1 MPNLE
6 IEVAREIGLCFGIRR
21 AIKILTQAASKYG
34 KVEIL
39 GPVAHNQRLVQQLH
53 KAGVNMIASLEET
66 TGKVVAIP
74 THGVSPDTVSQ
85 MEARKLHIIDATCPI
100 VKRAQLAAAELAQD
114 DFTII
119 IFGEEEHSEVKA
131 LLGWTQGKGIA
142 ALSVNQ
148 IITAAQDN
156 VTASP
161 SLPVILREQ
170 SDRRISSSL
179 RSELRLTRKGSA
191 KQSLLSSRLG
201 IISQT
206 TQSEASF
213 TRFTSQL
220 ISTLISKTTEIR
232 IINTLCQAIQAR
244 LETATKLARK
254 SQLVIVIGGHNSANT
269 KRLAEACSSIVETH
283 LVETAEEI
291 AQSWLDGKHHIGITA
306 GASTPDEAIQEVIA
320 KLHSLA

>member
-1 MPNLE
+1 ME

-21 AIKILTQAASKYG
+21 AIKLLTEAASKHG

-74 THGVSPDTVSQ
+74 THGVGPDTVSQ
-85 MEARKLHIIDATCPI
+85 MEAHKLHIIDATCPI
-100 VKRAQLAAAELAQD
+100 VKRAQLAVAKLARA

-119 IFGEEEHSEVKA
+119 IFGEKEHSEVKG
-131 LLGWTQGKGIA
+131 LLGWAQGKGMA
-142 ALSVNQ
+142 ALSTKQ
-148 IITAAQDN
+148 IIVPSQGN
-156 VTASP
+156 VIASESQQ
-161 SLPVILREQ
+161 SLPL
-170 SDRRISSSL
+170 
-179 RSELRLTRKGSA
+179 
-191 KQSLLSSRLG
+191 SRLG
-201 IISQT
+201 VISQT

-213 TRFTSQL
+213 TGFATQL
-220 ISTLISKTTEIR
+220 VTTFMPKTTEIR

-254 SQLVIVIGGHNSANT
+254 SQLIIVIGGHNSANT
-269 KRLAEACSSIVETH
+269 KRLAESCSSIVETH

-291 AQSWLDGKHHIGITA
+291 AQSWLDDKHRIGITA
-306 GASTPDEAIQEVIA
+306 GASTPDEAIQEVTA
-320 KLHSLA
+320 KLNSLA

>member
-1 MPNLE
+1 ME

-21 AIKILTQAASKYG
+21 AIKLLTEAASKHG

-85 MEARKLHIIDATCPI
+85 MEAHKLHIIDATCPI
-100 VKRAQLAAAELAQD
+100 VKRAQLAAAELARA

-119 IFGEEEHSEVKA
+119 IFGEEEHSEVKG
-131 LLGWTQGKGIA
+131 LLGWAQEKGMA
-142 ALSVNQ
+142 ALSMKQ
-148 IITAAQDN
+148 IIVPTQGN
-156 VTASP
+156 VIAS
-161 SLPVILREQ
+161 E
-170 SDRRISSSL
+170 
-179 RSELRLTRKGSA
+179 A
-191 KQSLLSSRLG
+191 KQSLLSSRFG
-201 IISQT
+201 VISQT
-206 TQSEASF
+206 TQSKASF
-213 TRFTSQL
+213 TDFTSQL
-220 ISTLISKTTEIR
+220 ISTFMSKTTEIR

-254 SQLVIVIGGHNSANT
+254 SQLIIVIGGHNSANT

-291 AQSWLDGKHHIGITA
+291 AQSWLDGKHGIGITA

-320 KLHSLA
+320 KLNSLA

>member
-1 MPNLE
+1 ME

-21 AIKILTQAASKYG
+21 AIKLLTEAASKHG

-85 MEARKLHIIDATCPI
+85 MEAHKLHIIDATCPI
-100 VKRAQLAAAELAQD
+100 VKRAQLAAAELARA

-119 IFGEEEHSEVKA
+119 IFGEEEHSEVKG

-142 ALSVNQ
+142 ALSVKQ
-148 IITAAQDN
+148 IITATQGN
-156 VTASP
+156 VIAS
-161 SLPVILREQ
+161 E
-170 SDRRISSSL
+170 
-179 RSELRLTRKGSA
+179 A

-201 IISQT
+201 VISQT
-206 TQSEASF
+206 TQSKASF
-213 TRFTSQL
+213 TGFTSQL
-220 ISTLISKTTEIR
+220 VSTLMPKTTEIR

-254 SQLVIVIGGHNSANT
+254 SQLIIVIGGHNSANT

-291 AQSWLDGKHHIGITA
+291 AQSWLDGKHRIGITA

-320 KLHSLA
+320 KLNSLA

>member
-1 MPNLE
+1 ME

-21 AIKILTQAASKYG
+21 AIKLLTEAASEYG

-66 TGKVVAIP
+66 TGKIVAIP

-85 MEARKLHIIDATCPI
+85 MEAHKLHIIDATCPI
-100 VKRAQLAAAELAQD
+100 VKRAQLAAAELARA

-119 IFGEEEHSEVKA
+119 IFGEEEHSEVKG
-131 LLGWTQGKGIA
+131 LLGWAQGKGIA
-142 ALSVNQ
+142 ALSVKQ
-148 IITAAQDN
+148 ITTATQGN
-156 VTASP
+156 VIAS
-161 SLPVILREQ
+161 
-170 SDRRISSSL
+170 
-179 RSELRLTRKGSA
+179 KA
-191 KQSLLSSRLG
+191 KQSLLSSRFG
-201 IISQT
+201 VISQT
-206 TQSEASF
+206 TQSKASF
-213 TRFTSQL
+213 TDFTSQL
-220 ISTLISKTTEIR
+220 ISTLMSKTTEIR

-254 SQLVIVIGGHNSANT
+254 SQLIIVIGGHNSANT

-291 AQSWLDGKHHIGITA
+291 AQSWLDGKHRIGITA
-306 GASTPDEAIQEVIA
+306 GASTPDEAIQAVIA
-320 KLHSLA
+320 KLNSLA

>member
-1 MPNLE
+1 MPNME

-21 AIKILTQAASKYG
+21 AIKLLTEAASEHG

-74 THGVSPDTVSQ
+74 THGVSLDTVSQ
-85 MEARKLHIIDATCPI
+85 MEAHKLHIIDATCPI
-100 VKRAQLAAAELAQD
+100 VKRAQLAAAELAQA

-119 IFGEEEHSEVKA
+119 IFGEEEHSEVKG
-131 LLGWTQGKGIA
+131 LLGWAQGKGMA
-142 ALSVNQ
+142 ALSMKQ
-148 IITAAQDN
+148 IITATQGN
-156 VTASP
+156 IIAS
-161 SLPVILREQ
+161 
-170 SDRRISSSL
+170 
-179 RSELRLTRKGSA
+179 KA

-201 IISQT
+201 VISQT
-206 TQSEASF
+206 TQSKASF
-213 TRFTSQL
+213 TGFTSQL
-220 ISTLISKTTEIR
+220 VTTFMPKTTEIR
-232 IINTLCQAIQAR
+232 IINTLCHAIQAR

-254 SQLVIVIGGHNSANT
+254 SQLIIVIGGHNSANT
-269 KRLAEACSSIVETH
+269 KRLAEACSSIVETY

-291 AQSWLDGKHHIGITA
+291 AQSWLDGKHRIGITA

-320 KLHSLA
+320 KLNSLA

>member
-1 MPNLE
+1 MPNVK

-21 AIKILTQAASKYG
+21 AITLLTEAASKYG

-100 VKRAQLAAAELAQD
+100 VKRAQLAAAKLARD

-119 IFGEEEHSEVKA
+119 IFGEEEHSEVKG
-131 LLGWTQGKGIA
+131 LLGWAQEKGMA
-142 ALSVNQ
+142 ALSTKQ
-148 IITAAQDN
+148 IIVPTQDN
-156 VTASP
+156 VIASEAKK
-161 SLPVILREQ
+161 SLPL
-170 SDRRISSSL
+170 
-179 RSELRLTRKGSA
+179 
-191 KQSLLSSRLG
+191 SRLG
-201 IISQT
+201 VISQT
-206 TQSEASF
+206 TQSKASF
-213 TRFTSQL
+213 TGFTSQL
-220 ISTLISKTTEIR
+220 VTTFMPKTTEIR

-254 SQLVIVIGGHNSANT
+254 SQLIIVIGGHNSANT
-269 KRLAEACSSIVETH
+269 KRLAESCSSIVETH

-291 AQSWLDGKHHIGITA
+291 AQSWLDGKHRIGITA

-320 KLHSLA
+320 KLNSLA

>member
-1 MPNLE
+1 MPNVK

-21 AIKILTQAASKYG
+21 AITLLTEAASKYG

-39 GPVAHNQRLVQQLH
+39 GPVAHNQRLVRQLH

-100 VKRAQLAAAELAQD
+100 VKRAQLAVAKLARA

-119 IFGEEEHSEVKA
+119 IFGEEEHSEVKG
-131 LLGWTQGKGIA
+131 LLGWAQGKGMA
-142 ALSVNQ
+142 ALSVKQ
-148 IITAAQDN
+148 IITATQGN
-156 VTASP
+156 VIAS
-161 SLPVILREQ
+161 
-170 SDRRISSSL
+170 
-179 RSELRLTRKGSA
+179 KA

-201 IISQT
+201 VISQT
-206 TQSEASF
+206 TQSKASF
-213 TRFTSQL
+213 TGFTSQL
-220 ISTLISKTTEIR
+220 VTTFMPKTTEIR
-232 IINTLCQAIQAR
+232 IINTLCHAIQAR

-254 SQLVIVIGGHNSANT
+254 SQLIIVIGGHNSANT

-291 AQSWLDGKHHIGITA
+291 AQSWLDGKHRIGITA
-306 GASTPDEAIQEVIA
+306 GASTPDEAIQEVTA
-320 KLHSLA
+320 KLNSLAKLVS

>member
-1 MPNLE
+1 MPNME
-6 IEVAREIGLCFGIRR
+6 IEVAREIGLCFGIRQ
-21 AIKILTQAASKYG
+21 AIKLLTQAASKYG

-53 KAGVNMIASLEET
+53 KAGVNMVASVEEAA
-66 TGKVVAIP
+66 GKVVAIP

-85 MEARKLHIIDATCPI
+85 MEARKLHIIDVTCPI
-100 VKRAQLAAAELAQD
+100 VKRAQLAAAKLAQD
-114 DFTII
+114 NFTII

-142 ALSVNQ
+142 ALSVKQ

-156 VTASP
+156 VTAS
-161 SLPVILREQ
+161 E
-170 SDRRISSSL
+170 
-179 RSELRLTRKGSA
+179 E

-213 TRFTSQL
+213 THFTSQL

-254 SQLVIVIGGHNSANT
+254 SQLVIAIGGHNSANT

-320 KLHSLA
+320 KLNSLA

>member
-1 MPNLE
+1 ME

-21 AIKILTQAASKYG
+21 AIKLLTEAASKHG

-53 KAGVNMIASLEET
+53 KAGVNMIASLEKT

-74 THGVSPDTVSQ
+74 THGVSLDTVSQ
-85 MEARKLHIIDATCPI
+85 MEAHKLHIIDATCPI
-100 VKRAQLAAAELAQD
+100 VKRAQLAAAELARA

-119 IFGEEEHSEVKA
+119 IFGEEEHSEVKG
-131 LLGWTQGKGIA
+131 LLGWAQGKGMA
-142 ALSVNQ
+142 ALSTKQ
-148 IITAAQDN
+148 IIVPTQGN
-156 VTASP
+156 VIAS
-161 SLPVILREQ
+161 
-170 SDRRISSSL
+170 
-179 RSELRLTRKGSA
+179 KA

-201 IISQT
+201 VISQT
-206 TQSEASF
+206 TQSKASF
-213 TRFTSQL
+213 TGFTSQL
-220 ISTLISKTTEIR
+220 VTTFMPKTTEIR

-254 SQLVIVIGGHNSANT
+254 SQLIIVIGGHNSANT

-291 AQSWLDGKHHIGITA
+291 AQSWLDGKHRIGITA

-320 KLHSLA
+320 KLNSLA

>member
-1 MPNLE
+1 MPNVK

-21 AIKILTQAASKYG
+21 AITLLTEAASKYG

-39 GPVAHNQRLVQQLH
+39 GPVAHNQRLVRQLH

-85 MEARKLHIIDATCPI
+85 MEAHKLHIIDATCPI
-100 VKRAQLAAAELAQD
+100 VKRAQLAAAELARA

-119 IFGEEEHSEVKA
+119 IFGEEEHSEVKG
-131 LLGWTQGKGIA
+131 LLGWAQGKGIA
-142 ALSVNQ
+142 ALSVKQ
-148 IITAAQDN
+148 ITTATQGN
-156 VTASP
+156 VIASP

-170 SDRRISSSL
+170 SDRRISL
-179 RSELRLTRKGSA
+179 RTGSA
-191 KQSLLSSRLG
+191 KQSPLSSRLG
-201 IISQT
+201 VISQT
-206 TQSEASF
+206 TQSKASF
-213 TRFTSQL
+213 TDFTSQL
-220 ISTLISKTTEIR
+220 VTTFMPKTTEIR

-269 KRLAEACSSIVETH
+269 KRLAESCSSIMETH

-291 AQSWLDGKHHIGITA
+291 AQSWLDGKHRIGITA

-320 KLHSLA
+320 KLNSLA

>member
-1 MPNLE
+1 MPNVE

-21 AIKILTQAASKYG
+21 AIKLLTQAASKYG

-100 VKRAQLAAAELAQD
+100 VKRAQLAAAKLAQD

-142 ALSVNQ
+142 ALSVKQ
-148 IITAAQDN
+148 IITATQDD
-156 VTASP
+156 VTAS
-161 SLPVILREQ
+161 E
-170 SDRRISSSL
+170 
-179 RSELRLTRKGSA
+179 E

-220 ISTLISKTTEIR
+220 ISTLISKTADIR

-254 SQLVIVIGGHNSANT
+254 SQLVIAIGGHNSANT

-320 KLHSLA
+320 KLNSLGLAKLVS

>member
-1 MPNLE
+1 MTE
-6 IEVAREIGLCFGIRR
+6 
-21 AIKILTQAASKYG
+21 AASKHG

-74 THGVSPDTVSQ
+74 THGVSLDTVSQ
-85 MEARKLHIIDATCPI
+85 MEAHKLHIIDATCPI
-100 VKRAQLAAAELAQD
+100 VKRAQLAAAELAQA

-119 IFGEEEHSEVKA
+119 IFGEEEHSEVKG
-131 LLGWTQGKGIA
+131 LLGWAQGKGMA
-142 ALSVNQ
+142 ALSMKQ
-148 IITAAQDN
+148 IIVPTQGN
-156 VTASP
+156 VIAS
-161 SLPVILREQ
+161 
-170 SDRRISSSL
+170 
-179 RSELRLTRKGSA
+179 KA

-201 IISQT
+201 VISQT
-206 TQSEASF
+206 TQSKASF
-213 TRFTSQL
+213 TGFTSQL
-220 ISTLISKTTEIR
+220 VTTFMPKTTEIR

-254 SQLVIVIGGHNSANT
+254 SQLIIVIGGHNSANT

-291 AQSWLDGKHHIGITA
+291 AQSWLDGKHRIGITA

-320 KLHSLA
+320 KLNSLA

>member
-1 MPNLE
+1 MPNME

-21 AIKILTQAASKYG
+21 AIKLLTEAASKYG

-66 TGKVVAIP
+66 TGKIVAIP

-85 MEARKLHIIDATCPI
+85 MEAHKLHIIDATCPI
-100 VKRAQLAAAELAQD
+100 VKRAQLAAAELAQA

-131 LLGWTQGKGIA
+131 LLGWAQGKGMA
-142 ALSVNQ
+142 ALSVKQ
-148 IITAAQDN
+148 IITATQGN
-156 VTASP
+156 VIAS
-161 SLPVILREQ
+161 
-170 SDRRISSSL
+170 
-179 RSELRLTRKGSA
+179 KA

-201 IISQT
+201 VISQT
-206 TQSEASF
+206 TQSKASF
-213 TRFTSQL
+213 TDFTSQL
-220 ISTLISKTTEIR
+220 ISTLMSKTTEIR
-232 IINTLCQAIQAR
+232 IINTLCHAIQAR

-291 AQSWLDGKHHIGITA
+291 AQSWLDGKHRIGITA

-320 KLHSLA
+320 KLNSLA

>member
-1 MPNLE
+1 ME

-21 AIKILTQAASKYG
+21 AIKLLTQAASKYG
-34 KVEIL
+34 KVETL
-39 GPVAHNQRLVQQLH
+39 GPVAHNQRLVQHLH

-74 THGVSPDTVSQ
+74 THGVSLDTVSQ
-85 MEARKLHIIDATCPI
+85 MEARKLHIIDVTCPI
-100 VKRAQLAAAELAQD
+100 VKRAQLAAAKLAQD

-142 ALSVNQ
+142 ALSVKQ

-156 VTASP
+156 VTASK
-161 SLPVILREQ
+161 E
-170 SDRRISSSL
+170 
-179 RSELRLTRKGSA
+179 

-206 TQSEASF
+206 TQNEASF

-232 IINTLCQAIQAR
+232 IVNTLCQAIQAR

-254 SQLVIVIGGHNSANT
+254 SQLIIVIGGRNSANT
-269 KRLAEACSSIVETH
+269 KRLAEACSAIVETH
-283 LVETAEEI
+283 LVETAEDI
-291 AQSWLDGKHHIGITA
+291 QKSWLTGKHRIGITA
-306 GASTPDEAIQEVIA
+306 GASTPDEAIQEVTA
-320 KLHSLA
+320 KLNSLT

>member
-1 MPNLE
+1 ME

-21 AIKILTQAASKYG
+21 AIKLLTQAASKYG
-34 KVEIL
+34 KVETL

-53 KAGVNMIASLEET
+53 KAGANMIASLEET

-100 VKRAQLAAAELAQD
+100 VKRAQLAAAKLAQD

-142 ALSVNQ
+142 ALSVKQ

-156 VTASP
+156 VTASK
-161 SLPVILREQ
+161 E
-170 SDRRISSSL
+170 
-179 RSELRLTRKGSA
+179 

-206 TQSEASF
+206 TQNEASF

-232 IINTLCQAIQAR
+232 IVNTLCQAIQAR

-254 SQLVIVIGGHNSANT
+254 SQLIIVIGGRNSANT
-269 KRLAEACSSIVETH
+269 KRLAEACSAIVETH
-283 LVETAEEI
+283 LVETAEDI
-291 AQSWLDGKHHIGITA
+291 QKSWLTGKHRIGITA
-306 GASTPDEAIQEVIA
+306 GASTPDEAIQEVTA
-320 KLHSLA
+320 KLNSLT

>member
-1 MPNLE
+1 ME

-21 AIKILTQAASKYG
+21 AIKLLTEAASKHG

-85 MEARKLHIIDATCPI
+85 MEAHKLHIIDATCPI
-100 VKRAQLAAAELAQD
+100 VKRAQLAAAELAQA

-119 IFGEEEHSEVKA
+119 IFGEEEHSEVKG
-131 LLGWTQGKGIA
+131 LLGWAQGKGMA
-142 ALSVNQ
+142 ALSVKQ
-148 IITAAQDN
+148 IITATQGN
-156 VTASP
+156 VITS
-161 SLPVILREQ
+161 
-170 SDRRISSSL
+170 
-179 RSELRLTRKGSA
+179 KA
-191 KQSLLSSRLG
+191 KQSLLSSRFG
-201 IISQT
+201 VISQT
-206 TQSEASF
+206 TQSKASF
-213 TRFTSQL
+213 TDFTSQL
-220 ISTLISKTTEIR
+220 ISTLMSKTTEIR
-232 IINTLCQAIQAR
+232 IINTLCHAIQAR
-244 LETATKLARK
+244 LETATRLARK

-291 AQSWLDGKHHIGITA
+291 AQSWLDGKHRIGITA
-306 GASTPDEAIQEVIA
+306 GASTPDEAIQEVTA
-320 KLHSLA
+320 KLNSLA

>member
-1 MPNLE
+1 ME

-21 AIKILTQAASKYG
+21 AIKLLTEAASKHG

-39 GPVAHNQRLVQQLH
+39 GPVAHNQRLMQQLH

-85 MEARKLHIIDATCPI
+85 MEAHKLHIIDATCPI
-100 VKRAQLAAAELAQD
+100 VKRAQLAAAELARA

-119 IFGEEEHSEVKA
+119 IFGEEEHSEVKG
-131 LLGWTQGKGIA
+131 LLGWAQGKGMA
-142 ALSVNQ
+142 ALSMKQ
-148 IITAAQDN
+148 IIVPTQGN
-156 VTASP
+156 VIAS
-161 SLPVILREQ
+161 
-170 SDRRISSSL
+170 
-179 RSELRLTRKGSA
+179 KA
-191 KQSLLSSRLG
+191 KQSLLSSRFG
-201 IISQT
+201 VISQT
-206 TQSEASF
+206 TQSKASF
-213 TRFTSQL
+213 TGFTSQL
-220 ISTLISKTTEIR
+220 VSTLMSKTTEIR
-232 IINTLCQAIQAR
+232 IINTLCHAIQAR

-291 AQSWLDGKHHIGITA
+291 AQSWLDGKHRIGITA

-320 KLHSLA
+320 KLNSLA

>member
-1 MPNLE
+1 ME

-21 AIKILTQAASKYG
+21 AIKLLTEAASEHG

-74 THGVSPDTVSQ
+74 THGVSLDTVSQ
-85 MEARKLHIIDATCPI
+85 MEAHKLHIIDATCPI
-100 VKRAQLAAAELAQD
+100 VKRAQLAAAELAQA

-119 IFGEEEHSEVKA
+119 IFGEEEHSEVKG
-131 LLGWTQGKGIA
+131 LLGWAQGKGMA
-142 ALSVNQ
+142 ALSVKQ
-148 IITAAQDN
+148 IIVPTQGN
-156 VTASP
+156 VIAS
-161 SLPVILREQ
+161 
-170 SDRRISSSL
+170 
-179 RSELRLTRKGSA
+179 KA

-201 IISQT
+201 VISQT
-206 TQSEASF
+206 TQSKASF
-213 TRFTSQL
+213 TGFTSQL
-220 ISTLISKTTEIR
+220 VTTFMPKTTEIR
-232 IINTLCQAIQAR
+232 IINTLCHAIQAR

-254 SQLVIVIGGHNSANT
+254 SQLIIVIGGHNSANT

-291 AQSWLDGKHHIGITA
+291 AQSWLDGKHRIGITA

-320 KLHSLA
+320 KLNSLA

>member
-1 MPNLE
+1 ME

-21 AIKILTQAASKYG
+21 AIKLLTEAASKHG

-74 THGVSPDTVSQ
+74 THGVSLDTVSQ
-85 MEARKLHIIDATCPI
+85 MEAHKLHIIDATCPI
-100 VKRAQLAAAELAQD
+100 VKRAQLAAAELAQA

-119 IFGEEEHSEVKA
+119 IFGEEEHSEVKG
-131 LLGWTQGKGIA
+131 LLGWAQGKGMA
-142 ALSVNQ
+142 ALSVKQ
-148 IITAAQDN
+148 IITATQGN
-156 VTASP
+156 VIAS
-161 SLPVILREQ
+161 E
-170 SDRRISSSL
+170 
-179 RSELRLTRKGSA
+179 A

-201 IISQT
+201 VISQT
-206 TQSEASF
+206 TQSKASF
-213 TRFTSQL
+213 TGFTSQL
-220 ISTLISKTTEIR
+220 VTTFMPKTTEIR
-232 IINTLCQAIQAR
+232 IINTLCHAIQAR

-254 SQLVIVIGGHNSANT
+254 SQLIIVIGGHNSANT

-291 AQSWLDGKHHIGITA
+291 AQSWLDGKHRIGITA

-320 KLHSLA
+320 KLNSLA

>member
-1 MPNLE
+1 ME

-21 AIKILTQAASKYG
+21 AIKLLTEAASKHG

-74 THGVSPDTVSQ
+74 THGVSLDTVSQ
-85 MEARKLHIIDATCPI
+85 MEAHKLHIIDATCPI
-100 VKRAQLAAAELAQD
+100 VKRAQLAAAELAQA

-119 IFGEEEHSEVKA
+119 IFGEEEHSEVKG
-131 LLGWTQGKGIA
+131 LLGWAQGKGMA
-142 ALSVNQ
+142 ALSVKQ
-148 IITAAQDN
+148 IITAAQGN
-156 VTASP
+156 VIAS
-161 SLPVILREQ
+161 
-170 SDRRISSSL
+170 
-179 RSELRLTRKGSA
+179 KA

-201 IISQT
+201 VISQT
-206 TQSEASF
+206 TQSKASF
-213 TRFTSQL
+213 TGFTSQL
-220 ISTLISKTTEIR
+220 VTTFMPKTTEIR
-232 IINTLCQAIQAR
+232 IINTLCHAIQAR

-254 SQLVIVIGGHNSANT
+254 SQLIIVIGGHNSANT

-291 AQSWLDGKHHIGITA
+291 AQSWLDGKHRIGITA

-320 KLHSLA
+320 KLNSLA

>member
-1 MPNLE
+1 ME

-21 AIKILTQAASKYG
+21 AIKLLTEAASKHG

-85 MEARKLHIIDATCPI
+85 MEAHKLHIIDATCPI
-100 VKRAQLAAAELAQD
+100 VKRAQLAAAELAQA

-119 IFGEEEHSEVKA
+119 IFGEEEHSEVKG
-131 LLGWTQGKGIA
+131 LLGWAQGKGIA
-142 ALSVNQ
+142 ALSVKQ
-148 IITAAQDN
+148 IITATQGN
-156 VTASP
+156 VIAS
-161 SLPVILREQ
+161 
-170 SDRRISSSL
+170 
-179 RSELRLTRKGSA
+179 KA

-201 IISQT
+201 VISQT
-206 TQSEASF
+206 TQSKASF
-213 TRFTSQL
+213 TGFTSQL
-220 ISTLISKTTEIR
+220 VSTLMSKTTEIR
-232 IINTLCQAIQAR
+232 IINTLCHAIQAR

-254 SQLVIVIGGHNSANT
+254 SQLIIVIGGHNSANT

-291 AQSWLDGKHHIGITA
+291 AQSWLDGKHRIGITA

-320 KLHSLA
+320 KLNSLA

>member
-1 MPNLE
+1 ME

-21 AIKILTQAASKYG
+21 AIKLLTEAASKHG

-74 THGVSPDTVSQ
+74 THGVGPDTVSQ
-85 MEARKLHIIDATCPI
+85 MEAHKLHIIDATCPI
-100 VKRAQLAAAELAQD
+100 VKRAQLAAAKLARA

-119 IFGEEEHSEVKA
+119 IFGEEEHSEVKG
-131 LLGWTQGKGIA
+131 LLGWAQGKGMA
-142 ALSVNQ
+142 ALSTKQ
-148 IITAAQDN
+148 IIVPPQGN
-156 VTASP
+156 VIAS
-161 SLPVILREQ
+161 E
-170 SDRRISSSL
+170 
-179 RSELRLTRKGSA
+179 A
-191 KQSLLSSRLG
+191 KQSLLLSRLG
-201 IISQT
+201 VISQT
-206 TQSEASF
+206 TQSKASF
-213 TRFTSQL
+213 TGFTSQL
-220 ISTLISKTTEIR
+220 VTTFMPKTTEIR

-254 SQLVIVIGGHNSANT
+254 SQLIIVIGGHNSANT

-291 AQSWLDGKHHIGITA
+291 AQSWLDDKHRIGITA

-320 KLHSLA
+320 KLNSLA

>member
-1 MPNLE
+1 MPNME

-21 AIKILTQAASKYG
+21 AIKLLTEAASEHG

-74 THGVSPDTVSQ
+74 THGVSLDTVSQ
-85 MEARKLHIIDATCPI
+85 MEAHKLHIIDATCPI
-100 VKRAQLAAAELAQD
+100 VKRAQLAAAELAQA

-119 IFGEEEHSEVKA
+119 IFGEEEHSEVKG
-131 LLGWTQGKGIA
+131 LLGWAQGKGMA
-142 ALSVNQ
+142 ALSVKQ
-148 IITAAQDN
+148 IITATQGN
-156 VTASP
+156 VIAS
-161 SLPVILREQ
+161 
-170 SDRRISSSL
+170 
-179 RSELRLTRKGSA
+179 KA

-201 IISQT
+201 VISQT
-206 TQSEASF
+206 TQSKASF
-213 TRFTSQL
+213 TGFTSQL
-220 ISTLISKTTEIR
+220 VTTFMPKTTEIR
-232 IINTLCQAIQAR
+232 IINTLCHAIQAR

-254 SQLVIVIGGHNSANT
+254 SQLIIVIGGHNSANT

-291 AQSWLDGKHHIGITA
+291 AQSWLDGKHRIGITA

-320 KLHSLA
+320 KLNSLA